1 MSVVGVI
8 CLGVLVEI
16 VLPSGKSAKYVRG
29 AFSLL
34 VVFVIASIIPSIAK
48 ADWTLDLND
57 VFSSGEVETSTLDLT
72 LSASEKTRLALQ
84 SEGCESRVEI
94 EFEATVVKGDV
105 KSAFEKI
112 KGIKS
117 IKIIALIFIIA
128 IALIIYSSVAADKE
142 SEKQSF
148 QNDDETRLASILSS
162 VEGAGEVE
170 TMITKSSGQIVGVL
184 VIADGANN
192 PIVRLRLLS
201 ATASALG
208 VDSDTVSVM
217 SRKN

>member
-1 MSVVGVI
+1 MSI
-8 CLGVLVEI
+8 YILI
-16 VLPSGKSAKYVRG
+16 W
-29 AFSLL
+29 
-34 VVFVIASIIPSIAK
+34 AK
-48 ADWTLDLND
+48 ALKK
-57 VFSSGEVETSTLDLT
+57 SKATSR
-72 LSASEKTRLALQ
+72 ARLKNQ
-84 SEGCESRVEI
+84 RN
-94 EFEATVVKGDV
+94 KN
-105 KSAFEKI
+105 
-112 KGIKS
+112 